1 MAVLVAHLP
10 QLKATADVSRRF
22 LQGRAVPAEG
32 LQPGPVAVFDGE
44 SLLGVADV
52 ADGVAQPRRVI
63 SDSAISG
70 KESGQG

>member
-1 MAVLVAHLP
+1 
-10 QLKATADVSRRF
+10 
-22 LQGRAVPAEG
+22 

-70 KESGQG
+70 TESGQG